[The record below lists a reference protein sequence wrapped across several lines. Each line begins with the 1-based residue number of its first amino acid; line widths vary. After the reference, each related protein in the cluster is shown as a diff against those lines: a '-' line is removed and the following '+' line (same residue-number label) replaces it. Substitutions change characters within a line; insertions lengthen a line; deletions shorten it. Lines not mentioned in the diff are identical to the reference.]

1 MKRLLLI
8 SFILV
13 LFSITTKAQSTS
25 DSIQVLTKKFELL
38 EKRTYDAGVELQNFY
53 FYQKRS
59 IVSLCIGVGSS
70 AIGSYFLTKDNYF
83 TQSADFS
90 YVPSFIFF
98 TISAVTLTTGI
109 IYQFRS
115 FKSINNAGIEL
126 TSGINQVG
134 LKINF

>member
-8 SFILV
+8 SFILI
-13 LFSITTKAQSTS
+13 LLSITTKAQSTS

-38 EKRTYDAGVELQNFY
+38 EKKTYDAGVHLQNFY

-59 IVSLCIGVGSS
+59 IVSFCIGFGSS
-70 AIGSYFLTKDNYF
+70 AIGSYFLTKSSN
-83 TQSADFS
+83 FS
-90 YVPSFIFF
+90 YAPTIILY

-115 FKSINNAGIEL
+115 FKCINNAGIEL